1 MSTFERLPK
10 ENRDRRYRQRMFIG
24 NIDETRTITF
34 GRDVHGPARIDA
46 RYHDEGAPFDP
57 SLAARIDVI
66 DHLRNLAW
74 NIWPKDR
81 FGLGGTRN
89 PQLGLIHLGSRGGA
103 IYSPGT
109 FGCGTNA
116 KLPTASSNVR
126 VRGLSGS
133 LLLAARFSQFD
144 PHEHFCASVSSFGD
158 PRYAHAFIDALALG
172 KIGRIV
178 SRCAGADARNGEGR
192 K

>member
-144 PHEHFCASVSSFGD
+144 PHGYRTLLRLGFILRGSPLCACLHRCVGV
-158 PRYAHAFIDALALG
+158 G
-172 KIGRIV
+172 KDRSDCQSLRRRGR
-178 SRCAGADARNGEGR
+178 AQW
-192 K
+192 

>member
-10 ENRDRRYRQRMFIG
+10 ENRDRRDRQRMFIG

-126 VRGLSGS
+126 VRGLSGRR
-133 LLLAARFSQFD
+133 LLGMSTSQFD
-144 PHEHFCASVSSFGD
+144 PHGYRTLLRLGFILRGHPLCACLHRCAG
-158 PRYAHAFIDALALG
+158 AG
-172 KIGRIV
+172 KDR
-178 SRCAGADARNGEGR
+178 RCAGADARNGEGR